1 MTYKTLT
8 AASITALMLGST
20 GAMADTWRYAFEE
33 ALDEVQGKFAQKFKA
48 EIEENSDHEIQ
59 LFPFGTLGESNDIL
73 EQAQQGI
80 LQFVDQSPGFT
91 GSLIPEAQVFFVPY
105 LLPQEQDELV
115 EFFRESKTINDLFP
129 PLYAEQGL
137 ELLTMFPEGEVMMT
151 TTKPVEKPA
160 DLNEVK
166 FRVMTNPLLVS
177 SYQSFG
183 ATPTPLPWGEVYGAL
198 QTGII
203 QGQENPAF
211 FIESTKMYEVTD
223 YITRAGHNNFTTAVM
238 ANKDFY
244 DGLSDEDQKVVD
256 NAIDAAFD
264 YIVEYQTGLTEKSLE
279 KIKEA
284 KPSITITTLTEEQRE
299 PFKATAEAVEKE
311 FLNVGGDQAQAI
323 LDQMK
328 ADLAAVSGGEEK
340 PAAADE
346 KMSEPAA
353 GSDKPAE
360 NTDAAPVPE
369 GAGSMGDSAKDGV
382 DQTQN

>member
-8 AASITALMLGST
+8 AASLTALILGAGT
-20 GAMADTWRYAFEE
+20 AMADTWRYAFEE
-33 ALDEVQGKFAQKFKA
+33 AMEEVQGKFAQKFK
-48 EIEENSDHEIQ
+48 EEVEANSDHEIQ
-59 LFPFGTLGESNDIL
+59 LFPFGTLGESADIM
-73 EQAQQGI
+73 EQAQSGI

-91 GSLIPEAQVFFVPY
+91 GALIPEAQVFFVPY
-105 LLPQEQDELV
+105 LLPADQDQLV
-115 EFFRESKTINDLFP
+115 SFFRNSKAIKELFP

-151 TTKPVEKPA
+151 TTAEVTAPE

-238 ANKDFY
+238 ANKEFF
-244 DGLSDEDQKVVD
+244 DGLSDEDKQVVT
-256 NAIDAAFD
+256 NAIEASFD
-264 YIVEYQTGLTEKSLE
+264 YIVEYQTGLTDESLE
-279 KIKEA
+279 KIKAA
-284 KPSITITTLTEEQRE
+284 KPSITITELTEEQRA
-299 PFKATAEAVEKE
+299 PFKATAEAVEQE
-311 FLNVGGDQAQAI
+311 FLNIGGPKAQEI

-328 ADLAAVSGGEEK
+328 ADLE
-340 PAAADE
+340 AAA
-346 KMSEPAA
+346 S
-353 GSDKPAE
+353 GS
-360 NTDAAPVPE
+360 
-369 GAGSMGDSAKDGV
+369 
-382 DQTQN
+382 